1 MVLLP
6 LPGVTMTVTAS
17 RFVRQGKANA
27 RTLTRAWI
35 LLKLADGWDEG
46 KIAETFAV
54 TWTTVKNVAHRFTE
68 GGLDLVLHD
77 KVQQRRRQ
85 ALTGKPPAHL
95 IAITCSPTP
104 DGHDHWTVRRLSN
117 KAAELG
123 FVSSISSNTIH
134 QLLKKRAEWQ
144 TCLEM
149 SEKCP
154 WCHPKMSVP
163 QAKIAIQPF
172 FSAEWQS
179 CLEQACWVTLSSSGD
194 ERRKQR

>member
-46 KIAETFAV
+46 KIA
-54 TWTTVKNVAHRFTE
+54 
-68 GGLDLVLHD
+68 D
-77 KVQQRRRQ
+77 
-85 ALTGKPPAHL
+85 
-95 IAITCSPTP
+95 
-104 DGHDHWTVRRLSN
+104 
-117 KAAELG
+117 
-123 FVSSISSNTIH
+123 NTIH

-163 QAKIAIQPF
+163 QAKFAIQPF
-172 FSAEWQS
+172 FSRAVNLEWECCS
-179 CLEQACWVTLSSSGD
+179 NEAREGL
-194 ERRKQR
+194 